1 MRQAPDTKSIST
13 WRSSAC
19 IHQLRKSTLYLLWYG
34 KKECTFRSSC
44 RSING
49 YAGRAYD
56 EDFFLSFTAKSEISG
71 GGKVFDAIVD
81 SKGNGDYTT
90 LQAAINAITTP
101 PTSPYKI
108 FIANGTYNECV
119 RINKNKPFVHL
130 IGVSRDGVKIQ
141 FAVNRV
147 DDSSNATMAL
157 FFFNENSP
165 ARKSRI

>member
-1 MRQAPDTKSIST
+1 MQ
-13 WRSSAC
+13 
-19 IHQLRKSTLYLLWYG
+19 
-34 KKECTFRSSC
+34 
-44 RSING
+44 
-49 YAGRAYD
+49 GRAYD

-130 IGVSRDGVKIQ
+130 IGESRGLILFSTKIHQPAKPDIVKTKTQ
-141 FAVNRV
+141 
-147 DDSSNATMAL
+147 
-157 FFFNENSP
+157 
-165 ARKSRI
+165 